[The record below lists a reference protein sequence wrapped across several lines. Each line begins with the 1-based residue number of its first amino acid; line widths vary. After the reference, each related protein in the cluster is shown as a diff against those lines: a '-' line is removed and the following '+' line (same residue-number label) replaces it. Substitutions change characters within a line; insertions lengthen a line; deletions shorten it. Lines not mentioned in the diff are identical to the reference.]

1 MREVRDERI
10 ARQRCDAVTAVHG
23 GVDAVGSKADDGAC
37 DEDGHDDDENAQ
49 PERHF
54 PFLRRGMRIRILHI
68 LRVRRGISALSAGRR
83 VLPRL
88 RLGVVVCIAIRWVS
102 VLRGVW
108 LRVVRVGL
116 IRRLRGIIAG
126 MLNGLRLRRNVH
138 VRDGLGFRRL
148 LGIRERLCRG
158 GIGNGR
164 LRGDSRFCG
173 SGRFIR
179 NGGLCGNGLRGFRC
193 FGNIVFGRSRLLHFR
208 GFVFKIVH
216 DVIPHFWIYF

>member
-10 ARQRCDAVTAVHG
+10 VRQRCDVVIAVHG
-23 GVDAVGSKADDGAC
+23 GVDTVGSKADDGAR
-37 DEDGHDDDENAQ
+37 DEDRHDDDEDAQ

-68 LRVRRGISALSAGRR
+68 LRVRRGISALSVGRR

-88 RLGVVVCIAIRWVS
+88 RLGVVVCIAIRRVS

-138 VRDGLGFRRL
+138 VRDRLGFRRL

-158 GIGNGR
+158 GIGDG
-164 LRGDSRFCG
+164 RFCG

-193 FGNIVFGRSRLLHFR
+193 FGDIVFGRSRLLRLR

-216 DVIPHFWIYF
+216 GVIPHFWIYF